1 MGTPTSPPKTTDAVV
16 IGAGVTGALVADA
29 LTAAGLGLVVLDR
42 RAPACG
48 STAASTSLLS
58 YEIDVGLVELA
69 EMIGEESAV
78 RAYEMSIRAV
88 DDIAAVAGSL
98 PEPSG
103 YARCPSICLA
113 TQHRHARDLEQEAAL
128 RQKHGLDAEYW
139 PAPRVAETYGLP
151 SHGALHTGTAG
162 VLDPVRFTRALLDR
176 AMTRGAILLSRTP
189 ARDVRQ
195 EGSGLVVVTDR
206 GEIRARWVIYA
217 MGYEMP
223 AQLRA
228 GMVAL
233 HTTYALVTE
242 PLEDL
247 GPWRGASIVWET
259 GRPYFYMRATPDCRV
274 MMGGADTPFKDEA
287 WRDRLMP
294 GRTRRLEQRIKQW
307 LPTLTTQTAFV
318 WAGTFGETRDGLPYI
333 GPMADCPQ
341 GLYALGY
348 GANGITFGAVAARI
362 VADICLGRP
371 NEDARLFRLDRSP

>member
-1 MGTPTSPPKTTDAVV
+1 MGTASAPPKTTDVV
-16 IGAGVTGALVADA
+16 IIGAGVTGALVADA
-29 LTAAGLGLVVLDR
+29 LTAGGLGVVVLDR
-42 RAPACG
+42 RAPASG

-58 YEIDVGLVELA
+58 YEVDVGLVELS
-69 EMIGEESAV
+69 EMIGEEDAV
-78 RAYEMSIRAV
+78 RAYQLSIRAV
-88 DDIAAVAGSL
+88 DDVAAIAESL
-98 PEPSG
+98 PDPCG
-103 YARCPSICLA
+103 YAPCPSICLA
-113 TQHRHARDLEQEAAL
+113 TQHRHARDLEEEVAL
-128 RQKHGLDAEYW
+128 RRRHGLDAAYW
-139 PAPRVAETYGLP
+139 PAQQVEETYGLP

-176 AMTRGAILLSRTP
+176 AMTRGALLLSRTP

-195 EGSGLVVVTDR
+195 EANGLVVVTDR
-206 GEIRARWVIYA
+206 GEVRARWVVYA

-223 AQLRA
+223 AQLRT

-247 GPWRGASIVWET
+247 GPWKGASIVWET
-259 GRPYFYMRATPDCRV
+259 ARPYAYMRATEDRRV
-274 MMGGADTPFKDEA
+274 MIGGADTPFKDAA

-294 GRTRRLEQRIKQW
+294 GRTRRLEKRVREW

-333 GPMADCPQ
+333 GPMDDCPQ
-341 GLYALGY
+341 ALYALGY

-362 VADICLGRP
+362 VADICLGRSSD
-371 NEDARLFRLDRSP
+371 DARLFRLDRG